1 MASFLA
7 SLLTGLATGLG
18 SFLLLF
24 KKEFPKSTIGVLL
37 GFAAGIMLAASFFSL
52 LLPALET
59 GGIFL
64 TALGF
69 LTGSLFVYFL
79 DRLIPHFHPASGT
92 EGPKSDLNKIWL
104 FILAITIHNFPEGMA
119 VGIGFLEKDITKAL
133 SLALGIGLQNIP
145 EGLSVA
151 VSLVGF
157 SFSTWKIIGITF
169 LTGLAEPVGGVI
181 GAFLGSLS
189 GSILPFALSL
199 AAGAMIYVISD
210 EIIPETHAKGGESL
224 ATFGVI
230 FGFLLMMVFDNLSF

>member
-1 MASFLA
+1 MASFVA
-7 SLLTGLATGLG
+7 SLLTGLATGFG
-18 SFLLLF
+18 AFLLLF
-24 KKEFPKSTIGVLL
+24 KKEFPKSTIGLLL

-64 TALGF
+64 TAVGF
-69 LTGSLFVYFL
+69 LAGALFVYFL
-79 DRLIPHFHPASGT
+79 DRLIPHFHPAFGS
-92 EGPKSDLNKIWL
+92 EGPKSDLSKIWL

-119 VGIGFLEKDITKAL
+119 VGVGFLEKDITKAL

-151 VSLVGF
+151 VSLIGF
-157 SFSTWKIIGITF
+157 SLSTWKIIGITF
-169 LTGLAEPVGGVI
+169 LTGLAEPIGGII

-189 GSILPFALSL
+189 GSILPFALSF

-210 EIIPETHAKGGESL
+210 EIIPETHEKGGEGR

-230 FGFLLMMVFDNLSF
+230 TGFLLMMIFDAIKF